1 MHDPE
6 FLDVKAA
13 YDRWA
18 PGYDDFDNPMVFA
31 ATRALDARLESQAPG
46 FRAAEIGCGTGRN
59 LAALKAAGAAAL
71 SGFDLSEGMLDR
83 ARARNTGAALAVHDM
98 ADPLPLPDASQDLVL
113 VALAFEHVSG
123 LSAPLAEIRRVLSPG
138 GRALVLEIHPFMAMS
153 GVGAHFKDA
162 AGAVTMPTVAHTVSG
177 YLNAFAGAG
186 LRVTGCREWLGGAL
200 ARDAPEALARKLVK
214 RGADF
219 PVLIDFELRPA

>member
-1 MHDPE
+1 MSDPE

-18 PGYDDFDNPMVFA
+18 PGYDGFDNPMVFA
-31 ATRALDARLESQAPG
+31 ATRALAARLKSQAPG

-59 LAALKAAGAAAL
+59 LAALKQAGATTL

-113 VALAFEHVSG
+113 VALAFEHVSD
-123 LSAPLAEIRRVLSPG
+123 LSGPLAEVRRVLAPA

-153 GVGAHFKDA
+153 GVGAHFHDVE
-162 AGAVTMPTVAHTVSG
+162 GAVTMPTVAHAVSG
-177 YLNAFAGAG
+177 YLNSFSEAG
-186 LRVTGCREWLGGAL
+186 LRVTGCREWLGGVL
-200 ARDAPEALARKLVK
+200 AEDAPEALARKLVK

-219 PVLIDFELRPA
+219 PVLIDFELQPA